1 MFVIDDSTDCFND
14 KLVMG
19 SYFIPALCRVKL
31 NNCDGNEVRN
41 WLRLLVT
48 VEV

>member
-19 SYFIPALCRVKL
+19 LCFIPAVCRVEL
-31 NNCDGNEVRN
+31 NNCDGDGVRN
-41 WLRLLVT
+41 
-48 VEV
+48 